1 MALLLETPAVARIAG
16 GDATQSDRTG
26 CPPESAQ
33 NNAGN
38 LAQRSPDPVANAFE
52 HPPGFEIHFSGREQN
67 APTQPVERPQK
78 PSKADEPVRSKR
90 SVACNFCRAKKVR
103 CNGTNPCTNC
113 ADHGVVC
120 VSVEKRKYRHYAS
133 DDKRGKNKTVEEKL
147 ALLEELLQFTKTL
160 DSVNL
165 ITSPVRGQDP
175 SPVSGPSE
183 PSQQVSDY
191 QGSRMPAYS
200 ATLALTS
207 AAPGQTNDAASEVN
221 ATNSLGARRP
231 SDIFEVRTPQ
241 IWGPSTWEGPRELP
255 AHRPARNFST
265 STCNGQSEEASA
277 LYSQAQCTEAVCSA
291 DSSPPSYYP
300 GLPVE
305 AAGSSPDESHWEY
318 HGPRSFLSLC
328 SKPAIG
334 WVGEKTGSLRFADVA
349 IAFTKDV
356 TRRLKMEKRVSKDT
370 VPEPPPEIAWT
381 YTKAYFEEALDAGLG
396 IVHRPW
402 FEHRLKAH
410 LDGQNDDEDPSWYA
424 LRNVIYASGSRIVLA
439 KTKSFRQANQLAWR
453 WFENAL
459 SVHTEILYFRTS
471 LIGVQALTLM
481 AYFTENIANPC
492 LEYMLC
498 TVALRQA
505 VAMGL
510 HRQPA
515 PSWNLT
521 EDEQCQRGW
530 LFWAA
535 YCLEKHIALQSGRP
549 SLIDD
554 DDINCQVPTTAPRGG
569 AANVAYCQ
577 VLIRL
582 AKVSSLAAKSLSSV
596 QACRQ
601 RPNQLLK
608 TVRELDEQLIAL
620 RSEYKSTLRLEPRMQ
635 SSRGAPALSRQ
646 QTVYVQYAYYNAVFD
661 VHTIFTYPW
670 SQSVLGLMQHPEL
683 VEQVEHSTQVVCAT
697 ARDANL
703 AMHHIEVDASTPLL
717 LSFFGPIYAL
727 INLFIH
733 TLQNPTHSRVQSDLA
748 LMEASAGHFAR
759 LQFTTDFE
767 ISFPFTRALVELA
780 RDAVQLAGKVPPAY
794 MHKEPLQTQ
803 HDQSTAG
810 CESALAKD
818 ILDGP
823 PIEVE
828 GSEVPRLIPPVDNL
842 DFEMEN
848 WSTLLPMMD
857 YDHCLT
863 SYLVP

>member
-1 MALLLETPAVARIAG
+1 
-16 GDATQSDRTG
+16 
-26 CPPESAQ
+26 
-33 NNAGN
+33 
-38 LAQRSPDPVANAFE
+38 
-52 HPPGFEIHFSGREQN
+52 
-67 APTQPVERPQK
+67 
-78 PSKADEPVRSKR
+78 
-90 SVACNFCRAKKVR
+90 
-103 CNGTNPCTNC
+103 
-113 ADHGVVC
+113 
-120 VSVEKRKYRHYAS
+120 
-133 DDKRGKNKTVEEKL
+133 
-147 ALLEELLQFTKTL
+147 
-160 DSVNL
+160 
-165 ITSPVRGQDP
+165 
-175 SPVSGPSE
+175 
-183 PSQQVSDY
+183 
-191 QGSRMPAYS
+191 
-200 ATLALTS
+200 
-207 AAPGQTNDAASEVN
+207 
-221 ATNSLGARRP
+221 
-231 SDIFEVRTPQ
+231 
-241 IWGPSTWEGPRELP
+241 
-255 AHRPARNFST
+255 
-265 STCNGQSEEASA
+265 
-277 LYSQAQCTEAVCSA
+277 
-291 DSSPPSYYP
+291 
-300 GLPVE
+300 
-305 AAGSSPDESHWEY
+305 
-318 HGPRSFLSLC
+318 
-328 SKPAIG
+328 
-334 WVGEKTGSLRFADVA
+334 
-349 IAFTKDV
+349 
-356 TRRLKMEKRVSKDT
+356 MEKRVSKDT

-381 YTKAYFEEALDAGLG
+381 YTRAYFEEALDAGLG

-424 LRNVIYASGSRIVLA
+424 LRNVIYASGSRTVLA

-481 AYFTENIANPC
+481 
-492 LEYMLC
+492 
-498 TVALRQA
+498 
-505 VAMGL
+505 
-510 HRQPA
+510 
-515 PSWNLT
+515 
-521 EDEQCQRGW
+521 
-530 LFWAA
+530 
-535 YCLEKHIALQSGRP
+535 
-549 SLIDD
+549 LIDD

-683 VEQVEHSTQVVCAT
+683 AEQVEHSTQVVCAT

-794 MHKEPLQTQ
+794 MHKEPLQAQ
-803 HDQSTAG
+803 HYQSTAG

-818 ILDGP
+818 ILDGL

-828 GSEVPRLIPPVDNL
+828 GSEVPRLISPVDNL